1 MPEKK
6 PTLGEDQEFSS
17 SWSLLA
23 CLMHALPPVQ
33 TDRLPNPTDIHWHQQ
48 DASSSAHYYIFFCT
62 LFCFFVFLNMGSSR
76 MVASLGLAHRISIA
90 QHGIIPRTTART
102 AKLDHLMGHF
112 LLASPKFLGHFCLCL
127 NSCTCTVSTK
137 IFFCHFVL
145 LPLCPLHLFSSCC
158 FFALA
163 NSAAWS

>member
-1 MPEKK
+1 MHCLLFK
-6 PTLGEDQEFSS
+6 PT
-17 SWSLLA
+17 A
-23 CLMHALPPVQ
+23 CLIPL
-33 TDRLPNPTDIHWHQQ
+33 TSTDISRMQAALH
-48 DASSSAHYYIFFCT
+48 IIIFFFCT
-62 LFCFFVFLNMGSSR
+62 LFSFFVFLNIGSSR

>member
-1 MPEKK
+1 MHCLLFK
-6 PTLGEDQEFSS
+6 PT
-17 SWSLLA
+17 A
-23 CLMHALPPVQ
+23 CLIPL
-33 TDRLPNPTDIHWHQQ
+33 TSTDISRMQAALH
-48 DASSSAHYYIFFCT
+48 IIIFFFCT
-62 LFCFFVFLNMGSSR
+62 LFSFFVFLNIGSSR

-127 NSCTCTVSTK
+127 NSCTCTVSSK